1 LLRSDTV
8 PADFIDGTQG
18 HIRQDSER
26 LWLSVPVGLR
36 RLHLV
41 VGDTP
46 EWEGRFSRG
55 KKVCTL
61 LDLRDL
67 PEAIACEMLY
77 AAWRLLD
84 LGAAVHVGDTSTFL
98 RDLRRALKACAPA
111 RASLMDAP
119 VERWEQD
126 LLRACA
132 GRRGKV
138 PDRWDRQRI
147 RSQLHRI
154 YFAVYSAYDTRPW
167 WRREIWDA
175 ENDPRIPLR
184 EHEPRTHALHF
195 TDVHPLW
202 LRDGLRYFLGMQMQT
217 GALSMASARSYLIST
232 RKFGRYLQ
240 DRGVQHPRLAED
252 REGLRDLVLGWR
264 GEVASMRSERTGGPL
279 SKSTAYQYLN
289 HPENL
294 YGWLLDHRAD
304 LARAV
309 GDDRWLAL
317 GIEHT
322 RFYQPGERP
331 RSSVKA
337 PDEEEVIEDAV
348 MTRVLSVAGELGRDV
363 SDGGAGDPQAERM
376 LLLLAKTGRRVM
388 EILQLDFDP
397 LLPLAGDLS
406 ANDSD
411 DFAAKL
417 RYQQTKIEGAPDT
430 ILVDRETVAI
440 IEAQRRWAR
449 EWLESEGIDA
459 EPKYL
464 FMRPRMN
471 RNAARCY
478 AYATFRQ
485 RLSWLAET
493 HDLKDSRGRPVVLT
507 RTHRFRH
514 TQATS
519 LINAGVPLH
528 VVQRYFGHLSP
539 TMTMRYARTLAETHE
554 REFLRY
560 RKVTADGRQLD
571 VDPRDLYDMLELDKR
586 ADRILPNGYCLLPP
600 RQSCD
605 RGNACLTCDKF
616 ATDRTHL
623 DEHQRQLSGL
633 LQIVDARREQFQAKT
648 GREMPEDN
656 VWLRERRKER
666 RALQSIIAALNATA
680 QTDQAVRGAGVQAR
694 LDEGL
699 A

>member
-1 LLRSDTV
+1 
-8 PADFIDGTQG
+8 
-18 HIRQDSER
+18 
-26 LWLSVPVGLR
+26 
-36 RLHLV
+36 
-41 VGDTP
+41 
-46 EWEGRFSRG
+46 
-55 KKVCTL
+55 
-61 LDLRDL
+61 
-67 PEAIACEMLY
+67 MLY

-98 RDLRRALKACAPA
+98 RDLRRALKACAPP
-111 RASLMDAP
+111 RASLMNAP

-132 GRRGKV
+132 ARRGKV

-184 EHEPRTHALHF
+184 KHEPRTHACHF

-202 LRDGLRYFLGMQMQT
+202 LRDGLQYFLGMQMQT
-217 GALSMASARSYLIST
+217 GALSMASARSYLISI

-240 DRGVQHPRLAED
+240 ARGVQHPRLAED

-289 HPENL
+289 QPENL

-331 RSSVKA
+331 RTSAKA

-363 SDGGAGDPQAERM
+363 SDGGAGDQQAERM

-397 LLPLAGDLS
+397 LLPLAGGVS
-406 ANDSD
+406 ARPSRSRQSTPTPR
-411 DFAAKL
+411 A
-417 RYQQTKIEGAPDT
+417 RSSAP
-430 ILVDRETVAI
+430 
-440 IEAQRRWAR
+440 
-449 EWLESEGIDA
+449 
-459 EPKYL
+459 
-464 FMRPRMN
+464 
-471 RNAARCY
+471 
-478 AYATFRQ
+478 
-485 RLSWLAET
+485 
-493 HDLKDSRGRPVVLT
+493 
-507 RTHRFRH
+507 
-514 TQATS
+514 
-519 LINAGVPLH
+519 
-528 VVQRYFGHLSP
+528 SP
-539 TMTMRYARTLAETHE
+539 CR
-554 REFLRY
+554 
-560 RKVTADGRQLD
+560 
-571 VDPRDLYDMLELDKR
+571 
-586 ADRILPNGYCLLPP
+586 PP
-600 RQSCD
+600 R
-605 RGNACLTCDKF
+605 
-616 ATDRTHL
+616 
-623 DEHQRQLSGL
+623 
-633 LQIVDARREQFQAKT
+633 
-648 GREMPEDN
+648 
-656 VWLRERRKER
+656 
-666 RALQSIIAALNATA
+666 
-680 QTDQAVRGAGVQAR
+680 
-694 LDEGL
+694 
-699 A
+699 

>member
-1 LLRSDTV
+1 MGARVQQVRLPSGAATWTVIGGDGLSIEAAEEYLEYLRVSSSPNTVKSYARALALWWRWLEMTQVGWRDVGLSEVTGFVHWLRMGEDGTIVAFAPSAPKLSESTVAVRLQAVLSFYRYQALNGVPAAVALTQRIHRSSPGSAVLLRSDTV

-18 HIRQDSER
+18 HIRRDSER
-26 LWLSVPVGLR
+26 LWLSVPVELR

-67 PEAIACEMLY
+67 PEEIACEMLY

-98 RDLRRALKACAPA
+98 RDLRRALKACAPP

-184 EHEPRTHALHF
+184 EHEPRTHACQF

-217 GALSMASARSYLIST
+217 GALSMASARSYLISI

-264 GEVASMRSERTGGPL
+264 GEVASMRSERTGGSL

-289 HPENL
+289 QPENL
-294 YGWLLDHRAD
+294 YAWLLDHRAD
-304 LARAV
+304 LSRAV

-317 GIEHT
+317 GIEHS

-331 RSSVKA
+331 RTSARA

-363 SDGGAGDPQAERM
+363 SDGGAGDEQAERM

-397 LLPLAGDLS
+397 LLALAGVS
-406 ANDSD
+406 ANDTD
-411 DFAAKL
+411 GFVAKL

-440 IEAQRRWAR
+440 IEAQQRWAR
-449 EWLESEGIDA
+449 EWLRSEGIDA

-471 RNAARCY
+471 RNADRCY

-493 HDLKDSRGRPVVLT
+493 HDLRDSRGRPVVLT

-528 VVQRYFGHLSP
+528 VVQRYF
-539 TMTMRYARTLAETHE
+539 
-554 REFLRY
+554 
-560 RKVTADGRQLD
+560 
-571 VDPRDLYDMLELDKR
+571 
-586 ADRILPNGYCLLPP
+586 
-600 RQSCD
+600 
-605 RGNACLTCDKF
+605 
-616 ATDRTHL
+616 
-623 DEHQRQLSGL
+623 
-633 LQIVDARREQFQAKT
+633 
-648 GREMPEDN
+648 
-656 VWLRERRKER
+656 
-666 RALQSIIAALNATA
+666 
-680 QTDQAVRGAGVQAR
+680 
-694 LDEGL
+694 
-699 A
+699 